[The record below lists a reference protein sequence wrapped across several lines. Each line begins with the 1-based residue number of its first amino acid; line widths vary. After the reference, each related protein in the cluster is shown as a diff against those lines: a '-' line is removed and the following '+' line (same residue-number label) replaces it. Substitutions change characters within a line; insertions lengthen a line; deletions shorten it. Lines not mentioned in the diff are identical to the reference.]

1 MREIPDKKARIL
13 IADDDEQIREVL
25 HELLAED
32 YDCYEVGSGEEALE
46 VVARENFDLLLS
58 DIMMGGITGLEMV
71 PQVLKQSPDTVVIM
85 ISGEQNI
92 ESAIEAL
99 RAGAFDYITKPFD
112 LLHVE
117 AAVKRARE
125 HQELRRA
132 KRYYENF
139 LEEMVK
145 QRTADLD
152 KANQTL
158 RVLIEASPLAIF
170 VLDEKA
176 NVLLW
181 NPAAEQMFGWGS
193 GEVLNRPLPIVPE
206 ERREAFEK
214 SFAETLRGKTISNYE
229 THRQKKNGSIVAVS
243 VWTTLLLDTSG
254 GVSGVMSIVA
264 DITERKQAEE
274 KIHYLAYHDTLTGL
288 PNRVSFEERLTEAL
302 TRGESSQQP
311 LAVMFL
317 SLDRFKKF
325 NDTLGHIVGDQLL
338 RSVAGRLS
346 AVMHEGDAIARF
358 ASDEFAFLLT
368 RILTANDAAEM
379 AQNFQQILD
388 TPFEIDG
395 QELYVTASIGIGLY
409 PHDATDA
416 QDLLKNAGAALY
428 RAKQQGGS
436 NFQFYTADMNE
447 RALQRLSLENKMRW
461 ALERNEFKVYYQPQV
476 SVDTGQI
483 VGMEALVRWQHPEMG
498 LVSPSEFIPLA
509 EDTGL
514 IGAIG
519 EWVLRT
525 ACAQT
530 KTWHDFGFPNLHVA
544 VNLSP
549 RQFQQPDLL
558 LMIAKTLNETGLKAD
573 CLELEVTEGSVMKN
587 TESAI
592 STLRELK
599 AMGIKISI
607 DDFGSGYSSLSYLK
621 NLPID
626 ALKIDQSFVRDMSTD
641 PNDAAIVMA
650 IIQLAH
656 SLKLKVTA
664 EGVENDDQLRFLRLL
679 RCDDMQ
685 GYLFCKPIPVEGFE
699 QLLLEGRTLKTMNA
713 ARYALPLQQA

>member
-1 MREIPDKKARIL
+1 MPETPDKKARIL

-25 HELLAED
+25 HELLSEE
-32 YDCYEVGSGEEALE
+32 YHCTEVSSGEEALE
-46 VVARENFDLLLS
+46 AVGRANYDLVLS
-58 DIMMGGITGLEMV
+58 DIMMGGITGLEML
-71 PQVLKQSPDTVVIM
+71 PQVLKVAPDTVVIM

-99 RAGAFDYITKPFD
+99 RSGAFDYITKPFD
-112 LLHVE
+112 LQHVE

-170 VLDEKA
+170 VIDEKS
-176 NVLLW
+176 NVVMW
-181 NPAAEQMFGWGS
+181 NPAAERTFGWS
-193 GEVLNRPLPIVPE
+193 ESEVLNRPLPIIPE
-206 ERREAFEK
+206 EGRGTFEK
-214 SFAETLRGKTISNYE
+214 GLAEIIRGKATTNYE
-229 THRQKKNGSIVAVS
+229 AQRLKKDGSLVDVNI
-243 VWTTLLLDTSG
+243 WTTRLLDADSR
-254 GVSGVMSIVA
+254 VSGVMAIVA
-264 DITERKQAEE
+264 DITERKQAQE

-338 RSVAGRLS
+338 RSVANRLS
-346 AVMHEGDAIARF
+346 ATMREGDALARF

-368 RILTANDAAEM
+368 RVRDANEAAEA
-379 AQNFQQILD
+379 AQQFQQILD
-388 TPFEIDG
+388 TPFEVDG

-409 PHDATDA
+409 PHDAADA
-416 QDLLKNAGAALY
+416 QDLLKDAGAALY
-428 RAKQQGGS
+428 RAKQQGGN

-447 RALQRLSLENKMRW
+447 RALQRLSMENKMRW

-514 IGAIG
+514 IGSIG

-530 KTWHDFGFPNLHVA
+530 KAWHDFGFPSLHVA

-558 LMIAKTLNETGLKAD
+558 LMIAKTLRDTGLQAD

-607 DDFGSGYSSLSYLK
+607 DDFGAGYSSLTYLK

-685 GYLFCKPIPVEGFE
+685 GYLFCKPLPVEGFE
-699 QLLLEGRTLKTMNA
+699 QVLIEGRTLKTKTSKFSV
-713 ARYALPLQQA
+713 PLQQA